1 MKMLDRFQISR
12 TKQVAISVMLFTHT
26 SAYIWP
32 PGPWYYL
39 PWLRAP
45 LSSCELSTVVTGQGM
60 PRDNHAQKR
69 KTLSLNAQNFEY
81 VVRVHI

>member
-60 PRDNHAQKR
+60 RGDNHALEVQNRVTVSLQKR
-69 KTLSLNAQNFEY
+69 KALSF
-81 VVRVHI
+81 I